1 MAVLLSKF
9 RIDYSDLVVISYVN
23 AEPKNKTKLW
33 FDGQIRSFLQQG
45 ESGNAFFYFCTL
57 IDLFSDQLIYRT
69 SH

>member
-33 FDGQIRSFLQQG
+33 FDGQIRSFLHQG
-45 ESGNAFFYFCTL
+45 ESGNAFITFV
-57 IDLFSDQLIYRT
+57 
-69 SH
+69 H